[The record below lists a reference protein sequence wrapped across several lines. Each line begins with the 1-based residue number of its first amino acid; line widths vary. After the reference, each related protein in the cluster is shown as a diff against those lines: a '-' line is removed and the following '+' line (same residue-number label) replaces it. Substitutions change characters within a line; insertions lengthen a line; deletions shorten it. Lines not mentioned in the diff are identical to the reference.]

1 MSKSIVWNTYTRIYQ
16 TPKNYALAMKRIHP
30 AWIVAGVTFLTLI
43 AAAAFRS
50 TTSVMFVPLETE
62 FSWTRTQTS
71 AAVTLN
77 LIFYGLTAPF
87 AAVLMERYSVKKVA
101 LWALGLIGLGT
112 VLTVWM
118 TSLWQLV
125 LYWGVMV
132 GAGTGGLAL
141 VFASIVANRWFVKRR
156 GLVTGIF
163 SAAYATGQLVFLPL
177 IANMVTQLGWRTG
190 SLVVAGFVAVVI
202 PIFILFF
209 RNSPAEANSSAYG
222 SMAGEP
228 TYTEAPRSLLD
239 TFAVLFEVAKTRQ
252 FWVLSGTFFVCG
264 WTTNGLIGAHFIP
277 AAHDHGMP
285 ATTAAGLLALVG
297 IFDFVGTILSGWLTD
312 CFDSRILLVI
322 YYGLRGLALF
332 SVPFVLGPT
341 VEPPLLFFVVFYGLD
356 WIATVPPT
364 IELIRR
370 YFGLGKTG
378 IVWGWV
384 FASHMVGAGVAATYA
399 GVIRDLEGS
408 YFLAWITAA
417 VLCVVAAAAFWLLR
431 KDDVAPKQ

>member
-1 MSKSIVWNTYTRIYQ
+1 MRK
-16 TPKNYALAMKRIHP
+16 LHP

-50 TTSVMFVPLETE
+50 TTSVMFEPLETQFGWSRSE
-62 FSWTRTQTS
+62 TS
-71 AAVTLN
+71 LAVTLN
-77 LIFYGLTAPF
+77 LLFYGLTAPF

-101 LWALGLIGLGT
+101 LVALSLIGLGT
-112 VLTVWM
+112 FLTVFM
-118 TSLWQLV
+118 SELWQLV
-125 LYWGVMV
+125 LYWGVFV

-141 VFASIVANRWFVKRR
+141 VFASVVANRWFVSRR

-177 IANMVTQLGWRTG
+177 LANLVTNLGWQWG
-190 SLVVAGFVAVVI
+190 SLVVAGFVGLVL
-202 PIFILFF
+202 PIFALLFKN
-209 RNSPAEANSSAYG
+209 RPSEIGARAYG
-222 SMAGEP
+222 AADDSD
-228 TYTEAPRSLLD
+228 TYSESPRTLAA
-239 TFAVLFEVAKTRQ
+239 TFSVLFEVARTKQ
-252 FWVLSGTFFVCG
+252 FWVLGATFFVCG

-285 ATTAAGLLALVG
+285 ATTAAGLLAIVG

-312 CFDSRILLVI
+312 RFDSRVLLVI
-322 YYGLRGLALF
+322 YYSLRGLALF

-341 VEPPLLFFVVFYGLD
+341 VEPPLIFFVVFYGLD

-370 YFGLGKTG
+370 YFGLAKTG

-384 FASHMVGAGVAATYA
+384 FASHMVGAGIAAAYA
-399 GVIRDLEGS
+399 GVIRDLQGS
-408 YFLAWITAA
+408 YLIAWITAA
-417 VLCVVAAAAFWLLR
+417 ILCLLAAGAFWLIR
-431 KDDVAPKQ
+431 KDVLHQKP

>member
-1 MSKSIVWNTYTRIYQ
+1 
-16 TPKNYALAMKRIHP
+16 MKRIHP

-62 FSWTRTQTS
+62 FAWTRTQTS

-222 SMAGEP
+222 SMASEP

-239 TFAVLFEVAKTRQ
+239 TFAVLSEVAKTRQ

-312 CFDSRILLVI
+312 RFDSRILLVI